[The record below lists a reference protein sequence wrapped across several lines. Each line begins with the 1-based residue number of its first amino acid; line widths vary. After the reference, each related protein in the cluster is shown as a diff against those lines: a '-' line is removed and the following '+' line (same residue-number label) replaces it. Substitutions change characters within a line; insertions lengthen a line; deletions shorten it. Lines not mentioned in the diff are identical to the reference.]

1 MFANSAS
8 NFKSISRSLGQL
20 LPVDQNNFGNKV
32 PLFDF
37 SFISDVDS
45 NYQLGGFAILLT
57 AWIAVMVV

>member
-1 MFANSAS
+1 MTTKNVAS
-8 NFKSISRSLGQL
+8 KRNLALEQFFLT
-20 LPVDQNNFGNKV
+20 VDQNNFAKKI

-37 SFISDVDS
+37 SFISGVDS